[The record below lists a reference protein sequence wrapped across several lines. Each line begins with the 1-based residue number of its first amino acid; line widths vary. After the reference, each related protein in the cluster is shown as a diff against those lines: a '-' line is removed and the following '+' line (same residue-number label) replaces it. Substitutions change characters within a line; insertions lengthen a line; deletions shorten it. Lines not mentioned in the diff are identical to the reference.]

1 MIITRSTWAST
12 SHRVTVSSVVTR
24 APMTAR
30 GSPTTNRARWKY
42 TLYIWG
48 SVASNSMLTH
58 HSFPPEPYTHHHH
71 HHHHQHHHHHLTFW
85 AVPPSKPGVTL
96 ARIRGHTLPLLA
108 SGPGENKSWKIV
120 WIYYKLRNC
129 RCSIWNLS
137 WFSELWDPLGSG
149 KCGFQNVILNQ
160 HQNHEH
166 DAETITTNMTMLP
179 TVKITTTTTT
189 TDAQKTH
196 AIIAS
201 TKPQH

>member
-1 MIITRSTWAST
+1 MSILPSVPTVWQCLKVRLQTWICLQPSSERLVITPQRIEMMVVMSTKECLTRSNMIITRSTWAST
-12 SHRVTVSSVVTR
+12 SHRVTVGSVVTR
-24 APMTAR
+24 APMTTR

-108 SGPGENKSWKIV
+108 SGPGENKSYHV
-120 WIYYKLRNC
+120 IYVFERLFESTISFICTY
-129 RCSIWNLS
+129 RCKTTGLS
-137 WFSELWDPLGSG
+137 L
-149 KCGFQNVILNQ
+149 
-160 HQNHEH
+160 
-166 DAETITTNMTMLP
+166 
-179 TVKITTTTTT
+179 
-189 TDAQKTH
+189 
-196 AIIAS
+196 
-201 TKPQH
+201 